1 MIDFNRKSDYQ
12 IEFVANITMGSA
24 VKEIRSPT
32 HSVNVT
38 KEVGRDFYDEI
49 RCVLF
54 LYQRSISFHIGL
66 ERHCQAGNCCHQYG
80 QRFGA
85 LYQSC

>member
-1 MIDFNRKSDYQ
+1 MIDLNRKSDYQ

-49 RCVLF
+49 RCVF
-54 LYQRSISFHIGL
+54 ISVHIGL
-66 ERHCQAGNCCHQYG
+66 ERHCQAGNGCHQYG
-80 QRFGA
+80 PRFGT